1 MAETHKPSLRG
12 AGIALSRTFPDIRG
26 TCRREGIEA
35 PVRWGAHVVLEAAM
49 LKRTLISIVEDD
61 QLFLESMRKLLSVLG
76 YTVEAFPSPAS
87 FLASPVL
94 AETACLVADVH
105 MPGMTGVE
113 LHKHLVDVGHRI
125 PTILVT
131 AYPDEITQS
140 RAKKDGVL
148 CYLSKPVDDD
158 HLERCL
164 RSALESG
171 KPHEESS

>member
-1 MAETHKPSLRG
+1 MRPSGLET
-12 AGIALSRTFPDIRG
+12 
-26 TCRREGIEA
+26 
-35 PVRWGAHVVLEAAM
+35 AM
-49 LKRTLISIVEDD
+49 LKRTLVSIVEDD
-61 QLFLESMRKLLSVLG
+61 QLFRESMLKLMSVLG
-76 YTVEAFPSPAS
+76 YAVEAFPSPAS

-113 LHKHLVDVGHRI
+113 LHKHLLDAGHRI

-131 AYPDEITQS
+131 AYPDETIRN
-140 RAKKDGVL
+140 RALKDGVV

-171 KPHEESS
+171 KPHAENS